1 MISSELTEEQ
11 LVKEIRRVNKNLS
24 RRLTRIEK
32 RGLEVSTFALNKYND
47 FKEKLPVGRELRKLD
62 KKQLQSLYRDVKY
75 ISNLKSSTVKG
86 ALSTKNK
93 FEPIRDRLNTL
104 SKTQQEK
111 FWEIYGKLYETNATM
126 EKFKYEIFN
135 ESIDEVFGATET
147 DRIVQDIIDEYNETL
162 KDLGSEADVEQIR
175 KKLFTNKID
184 KMYK

>member
-32 RGLEVSTFALNKYND
+32 RGLEASTFALNKYKD
-47 FKEKLPVGRELRKLD
+47 LKGRLPTGRELRKLD
-62 KKQLQSLYRDVKY
+62 KKQLQSFYRDIKY

-86 ALSTKNK
+86 ALATKNK
-93 FEPIRDRLNTL
+93 FEPIRE
-104 SKTQQEK
+104 QEK

-147 DRIVQDIIDEYNETL
+147 DKIVQDIIDEYNETL

>member
-1 MISSELTEEQ
+1 MEKQHTTTRL
-11 LVKEIRRVNKNLS
+11 KEISTNIYVIFWSLNLCPHG
-24 RRLTRIEK
+24 EPW
-32 RGLEVSTFALNKYND
+32 GYDNENKYKD
-47 FKEKLPVGRELRKLD
+47 LKGRLPKGRELRKLD
-62 KKQLQSLYRDVKY
+62 KKQLQSFYRDIKY

-86 ALSTKNK
+86 ALATKNK

-111 FWEIYGKLYETNATM
+111 FWEIYGKFYETNATM

-147 DRIVQDIIDEYNETL
+147 DKIVQDIIDEYNETL

-175 KKLFTNKID
+175 KKLFTNKLD

>member
-1 MISSELTEEQ
+1 MIGSTYLSDKELK
-11 LVKEIRRVNKNLS
+11 KEI
-24 RRLTRIEK
+24 K
-32 RGLEVSTFALNKYND
+32 RYTDK
-47 FKEKLPVGRELRKLD
+47 LRKRIKRIRVLGD
-62 KKQLQSLYRDVKY
+62 KAMQDAVAKFDEYINNRKKITPKTERAELLSYYRQLRY
-75 ISNLKSSTVKG
+75 IDSLKSSTVKG
-86 ALSTKNK
+86 ALATKNK

-147 DRIVQDIIDEYNETL
+147 DKIVQDIIDEYNETL
-162 KDLGSEADVEQIR
+162 KDLGSEADTEQIR